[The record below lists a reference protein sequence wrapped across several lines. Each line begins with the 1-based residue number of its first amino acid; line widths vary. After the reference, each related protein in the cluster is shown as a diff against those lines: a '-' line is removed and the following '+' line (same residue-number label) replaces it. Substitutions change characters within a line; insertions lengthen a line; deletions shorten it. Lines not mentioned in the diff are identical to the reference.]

1 MHIAYSCNKQFFI
14 RLLLN
19 NNFIRIKSIIYCN
32 KHRLISLSSSP
43 YENVYTI
50 HSIVKLSEWQNCRR
64 FAHVFADKYTH
75 TEDKRAILCVALAAK
90 IEIRA
95 DTYRCV
101 CVTRIILFATRAQ
114 NRTQHSLSS
123 MCATESYT
131 KLYTQMISRYV
142 HHTSSLSLPLS
153 ICAVLSQTNPQTHSH
168 KHSHI
173 QYMSCK

>member
-101 CVTRIILFATRAQ
+101 CHTYYTFRHKSLESHSAQPVFYVCDRIVYEAIYSDDFAVRSP
-114 NRTQHSLSS
+114 HEFPLSS
-123 MCATESYT
+123 TLHLRRSLANEPTDALTQTLAYT
-131 KLYTQMISRYV
+131 INVM
-142 HHTSSLSLPLS
+142 
-153 ICAVLSQTNPQTHSH
+153 
-168 KHSHI
+168 
-173 QYMSCK
+173 